1 MDLRVKVKIRIV
13 LGLFRVAV
21 VAESET
27 ELFLGCLGWRGV
39 AVVAESEL
47 FLGRLGLGWRGVAA
61 VRESEAESRNFWDGL
76 LFL

>member
-39 AVVAESEL
+39 A
-47 FLGRLGLGWRGVAA
+47 A

-76 LFL
+76 LVL